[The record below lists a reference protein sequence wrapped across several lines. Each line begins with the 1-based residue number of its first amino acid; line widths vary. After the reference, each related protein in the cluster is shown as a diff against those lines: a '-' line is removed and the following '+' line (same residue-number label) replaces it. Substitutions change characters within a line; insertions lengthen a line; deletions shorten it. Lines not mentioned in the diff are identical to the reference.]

1 MPKELVFLLP
11 VIAAGIGWVTNYLAV
26 KMLFHPRREVKVAGL
41 RLHGV
46 FPKRQKEL
54 AERLGEIVSE
64 ELFSI
69 EEVTGKLGQMAAS
82 DDVSQLVADRIEQTI
97 RNKLVKSFP
106 MLSMFLSDD
115 MVEKVTGLFLS
126 DLKGMLEDVAGEIG
140 AKLEEEIDVKA
151 TVREKVAAF
160 STDKLEEML
169 FAIMKKEFRFI
180 EVVGA
185 ILGFLIGSVQVL
197 LTWPY

>member
-69 EEVTGKLGQMAAS
+69 EEVTGKLGQMVAS

-126 DLKGMLEDVAGEIG
+126 DLKGMLGDVAGEIG
-140 AKLEEEIDVKA
+140 AKLEEEIDVKV

-185 ILGFLIGSVQVL
+185 VLGFLIGSVQVL

>member
-46 FPKRQKEL
+46 FPKRQKDL

-69 EEVTGKLGQMAAS
+69 EEVTGKLGQMVAS

-185 ILGFLIGSVQVL
+185 VLGFLIGSVQVL

>member
-185 ILGFLIGSVQVL
+185 VLGFLIGSVQVL

>member
-11 VIAAGIGWVTNYLAV
+11 IIAAGIGWVTNYLAV
-26 KMLFHPRREVKVAGL
+26 KMLFHPRREIRVAGI
-41 RLHGV
+41 RFHGV
-46 FPKRQKEL
+46 FPKRQKML

-69 EEVTGKLGQMAAS
+69 DEVTGKLGEMAAS
-82 DDVSQLVADRIEQTI
+82 DEVSGLVADRIEKTI

-106 MLSMFLSDD
+106 MLSMFLTDD
-115 MVEKVTGLFLS
+115 MVEKVTGLFLT
-126 DLKGMLEDVAGEIG
+126 DLKDMLEEVAGEIG
-140 AKLEEEIDVKA
+140 AKLEKEIDVKA
-151 TVREKVAAF
+151 TVREKVAGF

-169 FAIMKKEFRFI
+169 FSIMKKEFRFI

-185 ILGFLIGSVQVL
+185 VLGFLIGSVQVL

>member
-1 MPKELVFLLP
+1 
-11 VIAAGIGWVTNYLAV
+11 
-26 KMLFHPRREVKVAGL
+26 
-41 RLHGV
+41 
-46 FPKRQKEL
+46 
-54 AERLGEIVSE
+54 
-64 ELFSI
+64 
-69 EEVTGKLGQMAAS
+69 MAAS

-185 ILGFLIGSVQVL
+185 VLGFLIGSVQVL

>member
-69 EEVTGKLGQMAAS
+69 EEVTGKLGQMVAS

-185 ILGFLIGSVQVL
+185 VLGFLIGSVQVL

>member
-126 DLKGMLEDVAGEIG
+126 DLKGMLGDVAGEIG

-185 ILGFLIGSVQVL
+185 VLGFLIGSVQVL

>member
-11 VIAAGIGWVTNYLAV
+11 IIAAGIGWVTNYLAV
-26 KMLFHPRREVKVAGL
+26 KMLFHPRREIRVAGI
-41 RLHGV
+41 RFHGV
-46 FPKRQKEL
+46 FPKRQKML

-69 EEVTGKLGQMAAS
+69 DEVTGKLGEIAAS
-82 DDVSQLVADRIEQTI
+82 DEVSGLVADRIEKTI

-106 MLSMFLSDD
+106 MLSMFLTDD
-115 MVEKVTGLFLS
+115 MVEKVTGLFLT
-126 DLKGMLEDVAGEIG
+126 DLKDMLEEVAGEIG
-140 AKLEEEIDVKA
+140 AKLEKEIDVKA
-151 TVREKVAAF
+151 TVREKVAGF

-169 FAIMKKEFRFI
+169 FSIMKKEFRFI

-185 ILGFLIGSVQVL
+185 VLGFLIGSVQVL

>member
-1 MPKELVFLLP
+1 M
-11 VIAAGIGWVTNYLAV
+11 AV
-26 KMLFHPRREVKVAGL
+26 KMLFHPRREIRVAGI
-41 RLHGV
+41 RFHGV
-46 FPKRQKEL
+46 FPKRQKML

-69 EEVTGKLGQMAAS
+69 DEVTGKLGEIAAS
-82 DDVSQLVADRIEQTI
+82 DEVSGLVADRIEKTI

-106 MLSMFLSDD
+106 MLSMFLTDD
-115 MVEKVTGLFLS
+115 MVEKVTGLFLT
-126 DLKGMLEDVAGEIG
+126 DLKDMLEEVAGEIG
-140 AKLEEEIDVKA
+140 AKLEKEIDVKA
-151 TVREKVAAF
+151 TVREKVAGF

-169 FAIMKKEFRFI
+169 FSIMKKEFRFI

-185 ILGFLIGSVQVL
+185 VLGFLIGSVQVL